1 MTLAPVWRTRLFATA
16 AAILAVWMGSAVA
29 NEDLALPA
37 MLVAALAC
45 VTVVWIQPLPLTTVL
60 LGVAVIGY
68 VVGNRGFAH
77 ISPTDRLPLLPAE
90 LVLLIGCSV
99 LAVQSAFRRELP
111 WRNDL
116 LNHAVL
122 AWIAVGIGRLGFD
135 LRIHGVAAVRDFAM
149 VYYAVF
155 FLVAQRAAEAFETR
169 RFLHRCLAVSCAAL
183 LVTQALYEQFPD
195 FFLGTLTLRGVPLIF
210 YKGDLAG
217 SFMAVGALMFFI
229 SFERDRRWWQLGL
242 SLALTAGTLSANNR
256 ASMLG
261 LGFAGLLLAVAGR
274 WRFAAVQAAGG
285 AAAAVVLLAAAYL
298 GNKPWEQTAVYGMY
312 ERAISLA
319 DPFGQRT
326 YSGEITSNKG
336 DNNRFRTVWWQAVL
350 DETIENDPWLGLG
363 FGYDLS
369 ARFVREYYPDA
380 GDEFSTRSPHNI
392 AITVFG
398 RMGLLGLAPF
408 LLIAGIMVP
417 RTIRAARRGPTPE
430 TALWCAAWAILTS
443 ACFGVVLEGPMG
455 AVVFWITLG
464 VANAAEYDRPDSQT
478 PEVLKAKTEEID
490 TTALVP

>member
-68 VVGNRGFAH
+68 VVGNRGFAQV
-77 ISPTDRLPLLPAE
+77 SPTDRLPLLPAE

-99 LAVQSAFRRELP
+99 LAVQSAFRREVP
-111 WRNDL
+111 WRRDL
-116 LNHAVL
+116 LNFAVL
-122 AWIAVGIGRLGFD
+122 AWIVVGLGRLGFD
-135 LRIHGVAAVRDFAM
+135 LRTHGVAALRDFAM
-149 VYYAVF
+149 VYYAMF
-155 FLVAQRAAEAFETR
+155 FLLAQQAGGAVEPR
-169 RFLHRCLAVSCAAL
+169 RFLHGCLAVSCGVL

-217 SFMAVGALMFFI
+217 SFMAVGALIFFV
-229 SFERDRRWWQLGL
+229 SFERDRRWWQLVL

-261 LGFAGLLLAVAGR
+261 LGFAGVLLALAGR
-274 WRFAAVQAAGG
+274 WRFIAVQAIGG
-285 AAAAVVLLAAAYL
+285 VVAAVALLLAAYVS
-298 GNKPWEQTAVYGMY
+298 NKPWEQTAVHDMY

-380 GDEFSTRSPHNI
+380 GDEFSTRSPHNVV
-392 AITVFG
+392 ITIFG
-398 RMGLLGLAPF
+398 RMGLLGLVPF
-408 LLIAGIMVP
+408 LVVAGVMIQ

-464 VANAAEYDRPDSQT
+464 IANAAAHESTAPKPVET
-478 PEVLKAKTEEID
+478 PAAGAAEIEAA
-490 TTALVP
+490 TSP